1 MILKVMF
8 QRIGVWAWWRIKIIG
23 ILWSAVWN
31 DHLLRRSCILNL
43 FPVDRSYDCL
53 ESLFIGKGWWIRGC
67 QQSKEICD
75 ERRRVQQEKEHVQS
89 FQTTKNRRKEKSI
102 CFFTNFVMLQGNARR
117 KQIHT
122 GLCPRHPH
130 QWSLRSLSW
139 RTKRNG
145 AMDWRVWESIY
156 FAAWLLGIFVEK
168 SVSDEIGWRWI
179 RWTCW
184 KEWWFFEWKEVF
196 WMQES
201 LWWICERRERKRYS
215 SLLLLLFLVGD
226 FPPDDF
232 DSDFEDDDEI

>member
-8 QRIGVWAWWRIKIIG
+8 QRIGVWTWWRIKIIG
-23 ILWSAVWN
+23 ILWSTVWN

-43 FPVDRSYDCL
+43 FPIDRSYDCL

-67 QQSKEICD
+67 QQSEEICD

-139 RTKRNG
+139 RTKRNST
-145 AMDWRVWESIY
+145 MDWRVWESIY

-201 LWWICERRERKRYS
+201 LWWICERRERERYS
-215 SLLLLLFLVGD
+215 TLFLLLFLVGD

>member
-1 MILKVMF
+1 MTNQNYWDIMEYSLEWSSIASITYF
-8 QRIGVWAWWRIKIIG
+8 ELISYRSIVW
-23 ILWSAVWN
+23 
-31 DHLLRRSCILNL
+31 
-43 FPVDRSYDCL
+43 CL

-67 QQSKEICD
+67 QQSEEICD

-89 FQTTKNRRKEKSI
+89 IQTTKNRRKEKSI

-139 RTKRNG
+139 RTKRNST
-145 AMDWRVWESIY
+145 MDWRVWESIY

-201 LWWICERRERKRYS
+201 LWWICERRERERYS
-215 SLLLLLFLVGD
+215 TLFLLLFLVGD

>member
-1 MILKVMF
+1 MNFKVMF

-31 DHLLRRSCILNL
+31 DHLLRRSRILNL

-67 QQSKEICD
+67 QQSEEICD

-122 GLCPRHPH
+122 GLCPRHPY

-139 RTKRNG
+139 RTKRNST
-145 AMDWRVWESIY
+145 MDWRVWESIY

-168 SVSDEIGWRWI
+168 SVYDEIGWRWI

-184 KEWWFFEWKEVF
+184 KEWWLIEWKEVF

-201 LWWICERRERKRYS
+201 LWWICERRERERYS
-215 SLLLLLFLVGD
+215 TLFLLLFLVGD

>member
-43 FPVDRSYDCL
+43 FPIDRSYDCL

-67 QQSKEICD
+67 QQSEEICD

-122 GLCPRHPH
+122 GLCPRHSH

-139 RTKRNG
+139 RTKRNST
-145 AMDWRVWESIY
+145 MDWRVWESIY

-201 LWWICERRERKRYS
+201 LWWICERRERERYS
-215 SLLLLLFLVGD
+215 TLFLLLFLVGD

>member
-1 MILKVMF
+1 MTNQNYWDIMEYSLEWSSVASIMYF
-8 QRIGVWAWWRIKIIG
+8 ELISYRSIVW
-23 ILWSAVWN
+23 
-31 DHLLRRSCILNL
+31 
-43 FPVDRSYDCL
+43 CL

-67 QQSKEICD
+67 QQSEEICD

-139 RTKRNG
+139 RTKRNST
-145 AMDWRVWESIY
+145 MDWRVWESIY

-168 SVSDEIGWRWI
+168 SVYDEIGWRWI

-201 LWWICERRERKRYS
+201 LWWICERRERERYS
-215 SLLLLLFLVGD
+215 TLFLLLFLVGD

>member
-1 MILKVMF
+1 MTNQNYWDIMECSLEWSSIASITYF
-8 QRIGVWAWWRIKIIG
+8 EFISYRSIVW
-23 ILWSAVWN
+23 
-31 DHLLRRSCILNL
+31 
-43 FPVDRSYDCL
+43 CL

-67 QQSKEICD
+67 QQSEEICD

-139 RTKRNG
+139 RTKRNST
-145 AMDWRVWESIY
+145 MDWRVWESIY

-168 SVSDEIGWRWI
+168 SVYDEIGWRWI

-201 LWWICERRERKRYS
+201 LWWICERRERERYS
-215 SLLLLLFLVGD
+215 TLFLLLFLVGD

>member
-43 FPVDRSYDCL
+43 FPIDRSYDCL

-67 QQSKEICD
+67 QQSEEICD

-89 FQTTKNRRKEKSI
+89 IQTTKNRRKEKSI

-139 RTKRNG
+139 RTKRNST
-145 AMDWRVWESIY
+145 MDWRVWESIY

-168 SVSDEIGWRWI
+168 SVYDEIGWRWI

-201 LWWICERRERKRYS
+201 LWWICERRERERYS
-215 SLLLLLFLVGD
+215 TLFLLLFLVGD

>member
-67 QQSKEICD
+67 QQSEEICD

-139 RTKRNG
+139 RTKRNST
-145 AMDWRVWESIY
+145 MDWRVWESIY

-201 LWWICERRERKRYS
+201 LWWICERRERERYS
-215 SLLLLLFLVGD
+215 TLFLLLFLVGD

>member
-31 DHLLRRSCILNL
+31 DHLLRRSRILNL
-43 FPVDRSYDCL
+43 FPIDRSYDCL

-67 QQSKEICD
+67 QQSEEICD

-89 FQTTKNRRKEKSI
+89 FQTSKNRRNEKSI
-102 CFFTNFVMLQGNARR
+102 CFFTNFVILQGNARR

-139 RTKRNG
+139 RTKRNST
-145 AMDWRVWESIY
+145 MDWRVWESIY

-168 SVSDEIGWRWI
+168 SVYDEIGWRWI

-184 KEWWFFEWKEVF
+184 KEWWLIEWKEVF

-201 LWWICERRERKRYS
+201 LWWICERRERERYS
-215 SLLLLLFLVGD
+215 TLFLLLFLVGD

>member
-23 ILWSAVWN
+23 ILWSTVWN

-43 FPVDRSYDCL
+43 FPIDRSYDCL

-67 QQSKEICD
+67 QQSEEICD

-89 FQTTKNRRKEKSI
+89 IQTTKNRRKEKSI
-102 CFFTNFVMLQGNARR
+102 CFFTNFVILQGNARR

-122 GLCPRHPH
+122 GLCPRHSH

-139 RTKRNG
+139 RTKRNST
-145 AMDWRVWESIY
+145 MDWRVWESIY

-168 SVSDEIGWRWI
+168 SVYDEIGWRWI

-184 KEWWFFEWKEVF
+184 KEWWLIEWKEVF

-201 LWWICERRERKRYS
+201 LWWICERRERERYS
-215 SLLLLLFLVGD
+215 TLFLLLFLVGD

>member
-1 MILKVMF
+1 MNFKVMF

-43 FPVDRSYDCL
+43 FPIDRSYDCL

-67 QQSKEICD
+67 QQSEEICD

-139 RTKRNG
+139 RTKRNST
-145 AMDWRVWESIY
+145 MDWRVWESIY

-168 SVSDEIGWRWI
+168 SVYDEIGWRWI

-201 LWWICERRERKRYS
+201 LWWICERRERERYS
-215 SLLLLLFLVGD
+215 TLFLLLFLVGD

>member
-1 MILKVMF
+1 MTNQNYWDIMECSLEWSSIASIMYF
-8 QRIGVWAWWRIKIIG
+8 EFISCRSIVW
-23 ILWSAVWN
+23 
-31 DHLLRRSCILNL
+31 
-43 FPVDRSYDCL
+43 CL

-67 QQSKEICD
+67 QQSEEICD
-75 ERRRVQQEKEHVQS
+75 EWRRVQQEKEHVQS

-102 CFFTNFVMLQGNARR
+102 CFFTNFVILQGNARR

-122 GLCPRHPH
+122 GLCPRHSH

-139 RTKRNG
+139 RTKRNST
-145 AMDWRVWESIY
+145 MDWRVWESIY

-168 SVSDEIGWRWI
+168 SVYDEIGWRWI

-184 KEWWFFEWKEVF
+184 KEWWLIEWKEVF

-201 LWWICERRERKRYS
+201 LWWICERRERERYS
-215 SLLLLLFLVGD
+215 TLFLLLFLVGD

>member
-8 QRIGVWAWWRIKIIG
+8 QRIGVRTWWRIKIIG

-31 DHLLRRSCILNL
+31 DHLLRRSCILNWY
-43 FPVDRSYDCL
+43 PVDRSYDCL

-67 QQSKEICD
+67 QQSEEICD

-139 RTKRNG
+139 RTKRNST
-145 AMDWRVWESIY
+145 MDWRVWESIY

-201 LWWICERRERKRYS
+201 LWWICERRERERYS
-215 SLLLLLFLVGD
+215 TLFLLLFLVGD

>member
-1 MILKVMF
+1 MTNQNYWDIMEYSLEWSSIASIMYF
-8 QRIGVWAWWRIKIIG
+8 EFISYRSIVW
-23 ILWSAVWN
+23 
-31 DHLLRRSCILNL
+31 
-43 FPVDRSYDCL
+43 CL

-139 RTKRNG
+139 RTKRNST
-145 AMDWRVWESIY
+145 MDWRVWESIY

-168 SVSDEIGWRWI
+168 SVYDEIGWRWI

-201 LWWICERRERKRYS
+201 LWWICERRERERYS
-215 SLLLLLFLVGD
+215 TLFLLLFLVGD